1 MTQRRTRV
9 LHVIQ
14 NLNYGGMER
23 VLSDIV
29 LRCDRARFESHVLC
43 LQYLGRFATGLDTA
57 AFLHVAERVRPF
69 SMLWP
74 GALARQ
80 IRAIAPHVVHSHS
93 GVWYKAAYAARLAR
107 VKRVVHTE
115 HGRARPDPLANR
127 FVDHIGARL
136 TDIVVAVSEPLAAQL
151 ESTLAVA
158 ASKLAVVPNGV
169 DTEAYSPRADTGRL
183 RLELGIEPAT
193 PIIGS
198 VGRLEPIKGY
208 DVMIDAFAALRKSG
222 RDCGAVLVIGGEGTQ
237 RPMLEQRVRE
247 HGLDGAVFMPGWRD
261 DVLDMHS
268 AFTLFAMSSR
278 SEGTSISLL
287 EAMSGGL
294 APVVTDVGGN
304 ADVLGD
310 ALHGWLVPPE
320 EPEALSAAWAVLLA
334 QPDMRE
340 RQGALARQRVID
352 AFGLD
357 AMVHAYE
364 RIYMD
369 DAGGETRSA
378 LRWAASANTR
388 NSSRAADSRPS
399 RLRWPPSSVYSAAS
413 VYTASPPLRK

>member
-29 LRCDRARFESHVLC
+29 LRCDPARFESHVLC
-43 LQYLGRFATGLDTA
+43 LQYLGRFASGLDA
-57 AFLHVAERVRPF
+57 AASLHVAEGVHPF

-74 GALARQ
+74 GTLARQ
-80 IRAIAPHVVHSHS
+80 IRAIAPYVVHSHS

-107 VKRVVHTE
+107 VKRVVHTD
-115 HGRARPDPLANR
+115 HGRAQPDPLANR
-127 FVDHIGARL
+127 LVDHIGARL
-136 TDIVVAVSEPLAAQL
+136 TDVVVAVSAPLAAQL
-151 ESTLAVA
+151 QSTLRVA
-158 ASKLAVVPNGV
+158 ARKIVVVPNGV

-183 RLELGIEPAT
+183 RVEIGIGPAT

-208 DVMIDAFAALRKSG
+208 DVMIDAFASLRKSG
-222 RDCGAVLVIGGEGTQ
+222 RDRGAVLVIGGEGTQ

-247 HGLDGAVFMPGWRD
+247 HGLDGFVFMPGWRD

-310 ALHGWLVPPE
+310 TLKESLVPTE
-320 EPEALSAAWAVLLA
+320 EPEALAAAWAVLLA
-334 QPDMRE
+334 QPATRK

-357 AMVHAYE
+357 AMVRAYE

-369 DAGGETRSA
+369 EADGGTRST

-388 NSSRAADSRPS
+388 NSSRAAETRPS
-399 RLRWPPSSVYSAAS
+399 
-413 VYTASPPLRK
+413 

>member
-1 MTQRRTRV
+1 MTQRPTRV

-29 LRCDRARFESHVLC
+29 LRCDRSRFESHVLC
-43 LQYLGRFATGLDTA
+43 LQYLGRFASGLEA
-57 AFLHVAERVRPF
+57 ASTLHVAEGVQPF

-74 GALARQ
+74 GRLAKQ
-80 IRAIAPHVVHSHS
+80 IGTIGPHVVHSHS
-93 GVWYKAAYAARLAR
+93 GVWYKAAYAARLAG

-115 HGRARPDPLANR
+115 HGRGRPDPLVNR
-127 FVDHIGARL
+127 LVDHIGARL
-136 TDIVVAVSEPLAAQL
+136 TDVVVAVSEPLAALL
-151 ESTLAVA
+151 ESSLGVA
-158 ASKLAVVPNGV
+158 ARKLSIVPNGV
-169 DTEAYSPRADTGRL
+169 DTEAYSPRPDTGHL
-183 RLELGIEPAT
+183 RLELGIDPAT

-198 VGRLEPIKGY
+198 IGRLEPIKGY
-208 DVMIDAFAALRKSG
+208 DVMIDAFAALRRSG
-222 RDCGAVLVIGGEGTQ
+222 RDLGSVLVIAGEGTQ
-237 RPMLEQRVRE
+237 RPMLERRVRE
-247 HGLDGAVFMPGWRD
+247 YGLDGAVFMPGWRD

-268 AFTLFAMSSR
+268 AFAMFTMSSR

-310 ALHGWLVPPE
+310 ALKESLVPSE
-320 EPEALSAAWAVLLA
+320 EPEALAAAWAMLLA
-334 QPDMRE
+334 QPATRA
-340 RQGALARQRVID
+340 RQGALARHRVID

-364 RIYMD
+364 RIYMED
-369 DAGGETRSA
+369 TGGETRSA
-378 LRWAASANTR
+378 LRSAASANTR
-388 NSSRAADSRPS
+388 NSSRAAETRP
-399 RLRWPPSSVYSAAS
+399 
-413 VYTASPPLRK
+413 T